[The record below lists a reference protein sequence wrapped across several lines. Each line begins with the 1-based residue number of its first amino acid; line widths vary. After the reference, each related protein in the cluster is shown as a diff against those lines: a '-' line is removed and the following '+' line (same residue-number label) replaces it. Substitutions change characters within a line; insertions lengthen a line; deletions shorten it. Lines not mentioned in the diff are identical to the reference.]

1 MLCYDSITKSA
12 LVLVQAL
19 VTVEVLAPVSVL
31 VYDSISNR
39 VSING
44 SMLDVSLSI
53 NVSVFSVNV
62 LVTV

>member
-12 LVLVQAL
+12 LVLMQAL

-39 VSING
+39 VSINI

>member
-39 VSING
+39 VSINI

-53 NVSVFSVNV
+53 NVSVFSVDV

>member
-39 VSING
+39 VSINI
-44 SMLDVSLSI
+44 SMLNVSLSI
-53 NVSVFSVNV
+53 NVSVFSVDV